1 MEWVEVLADPILRD
15 LPYKIELNEY
25 GKIVMSPA
33 SNRHGAMQGDLYAL
47 LRQQLGGRG
56 RPIVECSIQTAKGVK
71 VADVAWCSTE
81 FIRQYGFATPYP
93 HAPELCVEI
102 VSPSNSRQEM
112 AEKITLYLEAG
123 AREVWIVCEDGSVEI
138 HDAGGWRERSAF
150 LHPISWEF

>member
-47 LRQQLGGRG
+47 LRERLGRRG

-71 VADVAWCSTE
+71 VADVAWCSAE
-81 FIRQYGFATPYP
+81 FICQYGFATPYP
-93 HAPELCVEI
+93 YAPELCVEI

-112 AEKITLYLEAG
+112 AEKIALYLEAG
-123 AREVWIVCEDGSVEI
+123 AREVWIVSEDGSVEI
-138 HDAGGWRERSAF
+138 HDAGGRQERSAF
-150 LHPISWEF
+150 LHPISLEF